1 MTYRRA
7 GRADAAGPHRAG
19 RNLRT
24 RNRSACQEDRTMRRA
39 LLGGLGI
46 ALGVLGRPAAAQEF
60 PGRPAASHDSPTR
73 STPATRAARLGVPVA
88 VPDPAAPPSDVT
100 PAGVI
105 FRGQSASPVQS
116 FPTTAPVFIGT
127 PQVAPGGASPLPAPR
142 PVQNP
147 PSLTEIR
154 GPVTGGV
161 PAGSGIS
168 AALPRTVPSLSAVEV
183 PSVGPV
189 DCGPGLP
196 CPQPA
201 LDPPLV
207 GGAPRFPA
215 VGRLVG
221 LGAPSGRAWL
231 SAEYLMWWT
240 RSTQLPV
247 LATTSSPAFNGI
259 VGSGDTQSVLGG
271 SFGQTLHGG
280 ARFSG
285 GWWFTDDQRRGVDAR
300 FMFLFHNG
308 NEIGATT
315 AAYPLLARPFFNAN
329 TPVGPFSEVVGAP
342 GLAAGGIAAVL
353 ENSLWG
359 ADVNYRRFLAGSP
372 CYRLDGLIG
381 FRYLNFKETLS
392 ITEAFNRTPGSPM
405 TVGAPALGGVI
416 NDRFRAE
423 NDFYGGQI
431 GFTTETRRG
440 RWFFNTRATI
450 AFGTVHQTAE
460 IAGGQALA
468 FGPGLTAQYPGGL
481 LALPGANAGVF
492 SQNKFAVL
500 PEVGFN
506 IGYHITP
513 HLRAFVGYNF
523 LYLSSVLRASG
534 TIDPVVDAARIPNFP
549 LPGNPA
555 ILPGTPHPAPQFR
568 TTDFWA
574 QGINFG
580 LQWTW

>member
-1 MTYRRA
+1 
-7 GRADAAGPHRAG
+7 
-19 RNLRT
+19 
-24 RNRSACQEDRTMRRA
+24 MRRV

-46 ALGVLGRPAAAQEF
+46 ALGVFARPAAAQEF
-60 PGRPAASHDSPTR
+60 PGRPAASYDLPTR

-88 VPDPAAPPSDVT
+88 VPDAPPTSTGVT

-105 FRGQSASPVQS
+105 FRGQSAPLAQPY
-116 FPTTAPVFIGT
+116 PTTAPVFIGA

-142 PVQNP
+142 PVDNT

-154 GPVTGGV
+154 GPVVNGAPVGPGV
-161 PAGSGIS
+161 S
-168 AALPRTVPSLSAVEV
+168 AALSSGIPTLDPGAATV

-189 DCGPGLP
+189 DCGPGIP
-196 CPQPA
+196 CPQPS
-201 LDPPLV
+201 LDPPLY
-207 GGAPRFPA
+207 GGAPRFP
-215 VGRLVG
+215 GMSRLMG
-221 LGAPSGRAWL
+221 LGAPSGRGWL
-231 SAEYLMWWT
+231 SAEYLAWWT

-247 LATTSSPAFNGI
+247 IATTSSPAFNGI
-259 VGSGDTQSVLGG
+259 VGSGDTQSIFGG

-285 GWWFTDDQRRGVDAR
+285 GWWFSDDERRGIDAR
-300 FMFLFHNG
+300 FMFLFRNG
-308 NEIGATT
+308 NEFAATT

-329 TPVGPFSEVVGAP
+329 TPVGPFAEIVGAP
-342 GLAAGGIAAVL
+342 GLATGGIAAVL

-372 CYRLDGLIG
+372 CYRLDGLMG
-381 FRYLNFKETLS
+381 FRYMNFTETLS
-392 ITEAFNRTPGSPM
+392 ITEAFTRTPGSPM
-405 TVGAPALGGVI
+405 TVGAPAMSGLI

-423 NDFYGGQI
+423 NNFYGGQI
-431 GFTTETRRG
+431 GLVSETRSG

-450 AFGTVHQTAE
+450 AFGTVQQTAQ

-468 FGPGLTAQYPGGL
+468 FGPGLVAQYPGGL
-481 LALPGANAGVF
+481 LALPGANAGTF

-500 PEVGFN
+500 PEIGFN
-506 IGYHITP
+506 VGYHITP

-555 ILPGTPHPAPQFR
+555 VLPGTPHPAPQFR